1 MVAKHGATLI
11 DGSGTRDDPL
21 ALLSK
26 IHQSRSFYDLDE
38 RPWPGM
44 VMALSYDLKDALEPT
59 CAIPKKD
66 SPFPDLVGTA
76 HDIWA
81 AVDHSKGETWILGMN
96 HDRRSD
102 FTPRFESFCERFS
115 RAAATP
121 RAIQAHS
128 VRAGVCDMG
137 KEAYLRAF
145 KEVQN
150 ALKRGD
156 VYQANLTRRL
166 TATLEGDPLSL
177 YLKLRE
183 RSPSPFGCYLEFAD
197 QAILS
202 ASPERLVRIDGGRV
216 ETCPIKGTRR
226 RSADPM
232 EDRRLQEELWL
243 SEKDK
248 AELTMIVDLCRN
260 DLARFCQPGS
270 IKVDDLRRL
279 ESHAGVHHTVATVSG
294 LPPLPWNFADLVRA
308 VFPGGSITGAPKVAA
323 MKLLA
328 TLEPTRRAFYTGSIF
343 VADAAGRLD
352 SNILIRTLL
361 CDSSNLSFQVG
372 GGVVIDSSAEAEWDE
387 TSHKAASL
395 FDTLG
400 LAESDFI

>member
-1 MVAKHGATLI
+1 MVSKHGSALV

-21 ALLSK
+21 TLLSR

-38 RPWPGM
+38 KPWPGM
-44 VMALSYDLKDALEPT
+44 VMALSYDLKDSLEPT
-59 CAIPKKD
+59 SALPQPD
-66 SPFPDLVGTA
+66 TSFPDIVGMA

-81 AVDHSKGETWILGMN
+81 AVDHSQGETWVLGMN

-102 FTPRFESFCERFS
+102 FKARFESFCQRLS
-115 RAAATP
+115 QAVGAPKTA
-121 RAIQAHS
+121 AHS
-128 VRAGVCDMG
+128 VRAGTSDMG
-137 KEAYLRAF
+137 KTAYLQAF
-145 KEVQN
+145 RQVQE
-150 ALKRGD
+150 ALRRGD

-166 TATLEGDPLSL
+166 TAQLSGDPLSL
-177 YLKLRE
+177 YLRLRE
-183 RSPSPFGCYLEFAD
+183 RSPSPFGCFLEFAD
-197 QAILS
+197 QAILC
-202 ASPERLVRIDGGRV
+202 ASPERFVRIEKGRV

-226 RSADPM
+226 RSPDAA
-232 EDRRLQEELWL
+232 EDRRLQDELL
-243 SEKDK
+243 ASDKDK

-279 ESHAGVHHTVATVSG
+279 ETHAGVHHTVATVSG
-294 LPPLPWNFADLVRA
+294 QPPWPWHFADLVRA

-328 TLEPTRRAFYTGSIF
+328 ALEPARRAFYTGSIF

-361 CDSSNLSFQVG
+361 CDHSQLSFQVG
-372 GGVVIDSSAEAEWDE
+372 GGVVIDSDAEAEWEE
-387 TSHKAASL
+387 TSHKASSL

-400 LAESDFI
+400 LLESEFT